1 MTAIDKF
8 RTDLENWFEKNNL
21 DKLGFVWD
29 EDYAYDRKDKV
40 IHIGVA
46 EVPGIGAWFE
56 EFLIEC
62 GCKYQGI
69 LEQAASFLHE
79 LGHHHT
85 LYMFSEEELM
95 MYNLIKQ
102 YDDDTMDNKE
112 FLWFYWNTA
121 DELAANMWE
130 VEFINNH
137 PDAVQDLIDIY
148 FEDWNDMW
156 IDADPFE
163 LIGEAL

>member
-79 LGHHHT
+79 LGHHYT
-85 LYMFSEEELM
+85 LHMFSEEELM
-95 MYNLIKQ
+95 MYKLIKS
-102 YDDDTMDNKE
+102 YDDDALTDKD
-112 FLWFYWNTA
+112 FLWLYWKTA
-121 DELAANMWE
+121 DEFAANMWE
-130 VEFINNH
+130 VGFINNH